1 MQFIKDVFFS
11 ILYQPF
17 FNILFLLAWL
27 IPGHSIGW
35 AIILMTI
42 IIRLLLIPST
52 NRMLDHQRQIRD
64 IQPKIDELKQKHADD
79 QAAQQKAIMELYA
92 AEGVSPFGSCLASIV
107 QIPVLL
113 VLYRVFTAGLA
124 GGHESILYSWVPD
137 FAVSTHWFGLDLT
150 RPERWVLPVVVAVL
164 QYIQF
169 RQTSAATQSTGDK
182 AGDDMTAAITKN
194 MGIVFP
200 IVMWSV
206 ARNFPAALSLY
217 YATFSLFLIIHQA
230 IYLQMPYKPTAKKAV
245 VKKPSLFERFVQNAG
260 QAAAEREEEKTEGA
274 IKTSKGT
281 TSSSV
286 SKQGDV
292 TVTVRKR
299 GDGGKK

>member
-1 MQFIKDVFFS
+1 MQFIKDFFYI

-17 FNILFLLAWL
+17 FNILFFLAWL

-42 IIRLLLIPST
+42 IIRVLLIPST

-64 IQPKIDELKQKHADD
+64 IQPKIDELKKKHADD
-79 QAAQQKAIMELYA
+79 QAAQQKAIMELYS

-113 VLYRVFTAGLA
+113 VLYRVFTAGLT
-124 GGHESILYSWVPD
+124 GGHESILYSFIPD
-137 FAVSTHWFGLDLT
+137 FTISTHWFGLDLT
-150 RPERWVLPVVVAVL
+150 RPERWVLPVLVAVL

-169 RQTSAATQSTGDK
+169 RQTSAVTQSTGDK
-182 AGDDMTAAITKN
+182 NSDDMTAAVTKN
-194 MGIVFP
+194 MGFVLP

-206 ARNFPAALSLY
+206 ARNFPAALALY
-217 YATFSLFLIIHQA
+217 YATFSLFLIVHQA
-230 IYLQMPYKPTAKKAV
+230 IYLRLPKKAV
-245 VKKPSLFERFVQNAG
+245 AAKKTANKKPSLFERFVKSAG
-260 QAAAEREEEKTEGA
+260 EAAAERTEEAERHNKKDEK
-274 IKTSKGT
+274 KST
-281 TSSSV
+281 T

-292 TVTVRKR
+292 TITVRKR
-299 GDGGKK
+299 GE